1 MLYMRLFLLIWLAF
15 VFGCS
20 PRSANLTLPFEPP
33 KAFSSHASQAL
44 SERWWT
50 AFGDARMDS
59 LVDRALQSN
68 FNLETA
74 WHRLRSAQAVVDR
87 EGAGRF
93 PTLEVSGRGEVQRPD
108 SENNAQIRLGIT
120 SEYEIDLWGRIH
132 SDVDAARYRM
142 RATEADYQTA
152 ALSLSAE
159 VARTYF
165 QLMEAQNQHELFEHQ
180 IETNQ
185 QVLSLIRARFGS
197 GQIRSVDI
205 LRQRQLIES
214 TREQKIATESRI
226 EVLEHQLAVLSGYA
240 PQDGIAYTHRALP
253 DLPPLPDTGL
263 PVELIQRRP
272 DVKRA
277 YNLLLAADRDVAV
290 AISNRYP
297 RLSLTALA
305 SGDDRGGLFKDWVG
319 NLIGNLLLPVIDGGE
334 RGAEIRRNQ
343 ANQSAQLSAYGQTV
357 LTAFAEV
364 ENALVQEQK
373 QIERIASLEAQVA
386 LVRQTYDQLRLEY
399 LNGISDYLDVLTA
412 LTNEQR
418 LRRAL
423 ISAKLDLLEFRIALY
438 RALAGGFE
446 IARNK
451 SL

>member
-1 MLYMRLFLLIWLAF
+1 
-15 VFGCS
+15 
-20 PRSANLTLPFEPP
+20 
-33 KAFSSHASQAL
+33 
-44 SERWWT
+44 
-50 AFGDARMDS
+50 MDS
-59 LVDRALQSN
+59 LVNRALQSN
-68 FNLETA
+68 FSLETA

-93 PTLEVSGRGEVQRPD
+93 PTLGVSGRGEVQRPD

-120 SEYEIDLWGRIH
+120 SEYEIDLWGQIR
-132 SDVDAARYRM
+132 SGVDAARYRM
-142 RATEADYQTA
+142 HGRLRRIIRLRHCRFLQRSCVLT
-152 ALSLSAE
+152 L
-159 VARTYF
+159 

-205 LRQRQLIES
+205 LRQRQLLES

-226 EVLEHQLAVLSGYA
+226 EVLEHQLAILLGYA
-240 PQDGIAYTHRALP
+240 PQDGIAYTHRTLP

-334 RGAEIRRNQ
+334 RGAEI
-343 ANQSAQLSAYGQTV
+343 
-357 LTAFAEV
+357 
-364 ENALVQEQK
+364 K
-373 QIERIASLEAQVA
+373 
-386 LVRQTYDQLRLEY
+386 
-399 LNGISDYLDVLTA
+399 
-412 LTNEQR
+412 
-418 LRRAL
+418 
-423 ISAKLDLLEFRIALY
+423 
-438 RALAGGFE
+438 
-446 IARNK
+446 RNK
-451 SL
+451 ANKKRATFGLWADGFDGICRSGKCIGSRTKTD